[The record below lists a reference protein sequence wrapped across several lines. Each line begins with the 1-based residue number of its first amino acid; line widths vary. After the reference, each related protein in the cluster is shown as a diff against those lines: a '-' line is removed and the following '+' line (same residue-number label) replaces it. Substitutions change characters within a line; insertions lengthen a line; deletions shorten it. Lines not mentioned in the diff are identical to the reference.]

1 MNAPTSPAILLD
13 TIRYEKSVRK
23 AESSLSEFTKQ
34 AWHVIEPGTE
44 YIHGWHVDAISDHL
58 EAVTDGEIRN
68 LIINMPPRHMKSIL
82 VSVMWPVWTWIDRPE
97 YRWLFASYAGSLSV
111 RDSLKC
117 RRLITSKWFQDRW
130 GHLFKL
136 TGDQNAKILFEND
149 KYGYR
154 FATSVGASATG
165 HGGDT
170 IVCFPG
176 YEVVNTERGPLAIG
190 EIVNNHIEVKVLATD
205 VSTGE
210 TAYKNITGWHVNPGR
225 PLVRVH
231 TADGHFD
238 CTEDH
243 RVWTANRGWVAAA
256 DLTESDDLPG
266 SPVLDRPHVAL
277 ANTEFAGYFTV
288 GVARFKNFVYDL
300 SRNLKVATI
309 RMFLSTLPKT
319 APCSPGPDLIDV
331 SPTDPEFGGGFGPR
345 PDKLADFNDLALS
358 EDRAGAGLGES
369 SVFNRVVDVVGIG
382 PVRNVAESVVRRVA
396 VKVSNYVRRL
406 RLGADERSRH
416 SLVKVNDDGLP
427 ASSGVESPIALAV
440 LGWLDKPFFSG
451 TRDNFVRD
459 FLRKALDSAGVG
471 NLVKPLEPDHRKPL
485 FVERIGHCDTSYCIS
500 VSDYCTFYVGVCQ
513 VLVSNCDD
521 PHNSIEAQSDA
532 MRETALTWWDQSMST
547 RLNDPK
553 VGSKVIVMQR
563 LHERDLSGHV
573 LKQGGYE
580 HLCLPA
586 EYESA
591 SKMTSIGWVDPRSRK
606 GELLCP
612 ERFGR
617 DEIEDLKIRLG
628 EYGTAGQL
636 QQRPSPLG
644 GGILKVAHFQK
655 WRGAIPALDFVLQ
668 SYDTAYTERTEGDP
682 TACTVWGCFTTKD
695 GKRGVLLMDSW
706 DDHLSYPKLRKRVI
720 DDWKAIY
727 GGNETRKGKKADAM
741 LIEKKG
747 SGQSLIQDL
756 QGANIPVFTYD
767 PGRADKKQR
776 AHLVAP
782 ILEMDCV
789 YILES
794 EKRPGEFISW
804 AQPFVDTVGKFPNDE
819 HDDYVDTFTQAMIH
833 LRDSGYLELPWFEG
847 DEIEEIDFSKKKKGN
862 PYAA

>member
-1 MNAPTSPAILLD
+1 
-13 TIRYEKSVRK
+13 
-23 AESSLSEFTKQ
+23 
-34 AWHVIEPGTE
+34 
-44 YIHGWHVDAISDHL
+44 
-58 EAVTDGEIRN
+58 
-68 LIINMPPRHMKSIL
+68 MKSIL

-170 IVCFPG
+170 VVCFPG

-190 EIVNNHIEVKVLATD
+190 EIVNNHIEVRVLATD

-266 SPVLDRPHVAL
+266 SPVLD
-277 ANTEFAGYFTV
+277 
-288 GVARFKNFVYDL
+288 
-300 SRNLKVATI
+300 
-309 RMFLSTLPKT
+309 
-319 APCSPGPDLIDV
+319 
-331 SPTDPEFGGGFGPR
+331 
-345 PDKLADFNDLALS
+345 
-358 EDRAGAGLGES
+358 
-369 SVFNRVVDVVGIG
+369 
-382 PVRNVAESVVRRVA
+382 
-396 VKVSNYVRRL
+396 
-406 RLGADERSRH
+406 
-416 SLVKVNDDGLP
+416 
-427 ASSGVESPIALAV
+427 
-440 LGWLDKPFFSG
+440 
-451 TRDNFVRD
+451 
-459 FLRKALDSAGVG
+459 SAGVG
-471 NLVKPLEPDHRKPL
+471 NSVKPLKTNYRKPL
-485 FVERIGHCDTSYCIS
+485 FVERIGHCGTSYCIS
-500 VSDYCTFYVGVCQ
+500 VSDYCTFYAGVCR

-591 SKMTSIGWVDPRSRK
+591 SKMTGIGWVDPRSRK

-756 QGANIPVFTYD
+756 QGANVPVFTYD

-847 DEIEEIDFSKKKKGN
+847 DEIEEIDRSKKKKGN